1 MTSTDVLP
9 KTAVLR
15 MLEEMPDPVSYEDL
29 MDRIVYLFK
38 VERGLRESKEGKGKT
53 IHEIRKEIKKWRRPA

>member
-1 MTSTDVLP
+1 
-9 KTAVLR
+9 